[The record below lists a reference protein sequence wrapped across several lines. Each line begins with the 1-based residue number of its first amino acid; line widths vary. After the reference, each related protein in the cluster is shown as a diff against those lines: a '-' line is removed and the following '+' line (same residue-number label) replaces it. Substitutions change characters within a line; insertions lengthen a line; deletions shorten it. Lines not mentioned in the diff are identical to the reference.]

1 MQYGDLNVVEN
12 VEDKLDREE
21 LIKSKSKIVLLGTI
35 RMIYCLSS
43 HEGSEKISK
52 R

>member
-21 LIKSKSKIVLLGTI
+21 LIKSKSKIVLLATI
-35 RMIYCLSS
+35 RMIYCL
-43 HEGSEKISK
+43 
-52 R
+52 